1 MAGAASPSNARTL
14 IRGATIITMDA
25 LGELPGGDILITGDT
40 LTEIAPVIHAD
51 DAQLIDASGCIVI
64 PGLINAHMHTWQTAL
79 RGLAAN
85 WTLLEYFQKMH
96 AGLATVFEPE
106 DLYIATLMGA
116 LNQLNCGT
124 TTLADW
130 CHNNRTPAHNDAAI
144 SGLIESGI
152 RAAFFHGTAKPDPK
166 PGETPFWETPHP
178 RAEVERL
185 LKAHQGN
192 PLLSVH
198 AAVLGPHY
206 STLEVALHDF
216 RMARELGLIASMHQG
231 GGPARTPDGWQQLEA
246 AGLLGEQINIVHGHA
261 LSDSQLQ
268 RFCDLG
274 MSFSAAA
281 ESEMSQGHGHPITGR
296 LRQRGHAPSL
306 GVDLESVIGGE
317 MLSQARVAL
326 GIQRSLD
333 NVAYREAHGTIPPT
347 STIPV
352 REALAWVT
360 IEGARMLRQA
370 HRIGSLAAGKQADL
384 VMIRADA
391 LNMQPV
397 HDPVSTVVMQT
408 TLANI
413 DSVMVAG
420 QWKKRAGQLLG
431 VDLAPRLAK
440 LNASGRKIAGALWL
454 GPRH

>member
-1 MAGAASPSNARTL
+1 MRTL
-14 IRGATIITMDA
+14 IRGATVITLDA
-25 LGELPGGDILITGDT
+25 QGDLPRGDVLVTGDRI
-40 LTEIAPVIHAD
+40 TEIAPAIAAD
-51 DAQLIDASGCIVI
+51 DAQVVDAAGCIVI
-64 PGLINAHMHTWQTAL
+64 PGLVNAHMHTWQTAL

-96 AGLATVFEPE
+96 AGLATVFEPD
-106 DLYIATLMGA
+106 DLYIATLVGA

-130 CHNNRTPAHNDAAI
+130 CHNNKTPAHNDAAI
-144 SGLIESGI
+144 TGLLESGI
-152 RAAFFHGTAKPDPK
+152 RAAFFHGTPKPDPK
-166 PGETPFWETPHP
+166 PGERPFWEVPHP

-185 LKAHQGN
+185 LKAHQGRA
-192 PLLSVH
+192 LLSVH

-216 RMARELGLIASMHQG
+216 RMVKELGVVGSLHQG

-246 AGLLGEQINIVHGHA
+246 AGLLGPQINIVHGHA
-261 LSDSQLQ
+261 LSDAQLQ

-281 ESEMSQGHGHPITGR
+281 ENEMTQGHGHPITGR
-296 LRQRGHAPSL
+296 LRAFGKAPSL
-306 GVDLESVIGGE
+306 GVDLESVLSGD
-317 MLSQARVAL
+317 MLTQARVAL
-326 GIQRSLD
+326 GMQRSLD
-333 NVAYREAHGTIPPT
+333 NVAYRDAHGSIPPT
-347 STIPV
+347 STITT
-352 REALAWVT
+352 REALSWVT
-360 IEGARMLRQA
+360 VEGARMLGQLD
-370 HRIGSLAAGKQADL
+370 RIGTLAPGKQADL
-384 VMIRADA
+384 VLIRADD

-420 QWKKRAGQLLG
+420 RWKKRHGRLLD
-431 VDLAPRLAK
+431 VDVAPRLAA
-440 LNASGRKIAGALWL
+440 LQASGQKITAALGL
-454 GPRH
+454 SKQ